1 MSVTVQI
8 PSPLRRF
15 TGNSGE
21 VAVEGDTVDAA
32 LADLMRRYPQLEPHL
47 FGDDGQVR
55 SFVNVFVNDNNI
67 RYAEGGAT
75 RVASGD
81 TVSIIPSI
89 AGGVGGEDR
98 S

>member
-1 MSVTVQI
+1 
-8 PSPLRRF
+8 L
-15 TGNSGE
+15 
-21 VAVEGDTVDAA
+21 
-32 LADLMRRYPQLEPHL
+32 
-47 FGDDGQVR
+47 GDDGQVR
-55 SFVNVFVNDNNI
+55 SFVNVFVNDDNI

-89 AGGVGGEDR
+89 AGGAGGEDR

>member
-8 PSPLRRF
+8 PTPLRRF
-15 TGNSGE
+15 TGDSGE
-21 VAVEGDTVDAA
+21 VVVEGDTVDAA
-32 LADLMRRYPQLEPHL
+32 LADLMRRHPKLQPHL
-47 FGDDGQVR
+47 LGDDGKVR
-55 SFVNVFVNDNNI
+55 SFVNVFVNDDNI

-89 AGGVGGEDR
+89 AGGSGGEDR
-98 S
+98 A